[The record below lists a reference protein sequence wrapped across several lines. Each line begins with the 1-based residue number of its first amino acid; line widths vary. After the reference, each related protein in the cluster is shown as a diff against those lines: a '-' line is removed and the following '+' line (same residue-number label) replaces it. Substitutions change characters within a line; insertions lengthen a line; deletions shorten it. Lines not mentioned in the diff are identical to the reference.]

1 MKNAPGATSPPP
13 IFWAVEAGVQK
24 KARLRQDGPAHAR
37 VKLQVGHNMGQDG
50 ARWAPKGPRQF
61 QDGPRWPKVAQVGPK
76 MEQEGGK
83 MGTKKG
89 QEGAKEAQVG
99 PKMGQ
104 EGGKMGTQRGQ
115 EDAREAQV
123 GPKSG
128 QKKRDPKINVFFTIC
143 WACFRSR
150 FGLQAFF

>member
-1 MKNAPGATSPPP
+1 M
-13 IFWAVEAGVQK
+13 
-24 KARLRQDGPAHAR
+24 
-37 VKLQVGHNMGQDG
+37 
-50 ARWAPKGPRQF
+50 
-61 QDGPRWPKVAQVGPK
+61 AQVGPK

-115 EDAREAQV
+115 EGAREAQL
-123 GPKSG
+123 GPRSG
-128 QKKRDPKINVFFTIC
+128 QKKRDPKLMSFWDYF
-143 WACFRSR
+143 WSR
-150 FGLQAFF
+150 FGVLVGPLAVIRDLLEALIFLILFWNPS